1 MATNEPLRWA
11 IYLTLGGLLL
21 FCMFYARRR
30 QRVIPVVEEPANRS
44 LEFVKLIGTLYHQKH
59 INRDLLQKK
68 YSYFGETLRRMT
80 MIDVEDVESRKEN
93 IAQIAIR
100 TGMPEAE
107 VRMILD
113 RVDRYLQGND
123 ELKDAALR
131 KAIDGMDMIIN
142 KL

>member
-1 MATNEPLRWA
+1 MHFAADDGGDQIAGQNE
-11 IYLTLGGLLL
+11 
-21 FCMFYARRR
+21 
-30 QRVIPVVEEPANRS
+30 
-44 LEFVKLIGTLYHQKH
+44 K
-59 INRDLLQKK
+59 
-68 YSYFGETLRRMT
+68 
-80 MIDVEDVESRKEN
+80 KEN

-107 VRMILD
+107 VRMIFD